1 MRVVDPMGRPTAGV
15 LPTAERNGK
24 FKGGVLGTLS
34 NGKPNADVLLDEVAG
49 RLREA
54 LGFTEVMHFDKTLQ
68 AEGPGMAGPDWMIE
82 RLASGTV
89 AVLTASG
96 D

>member
-1 MRVVDPMGRPTAGV
+1 MRVVNPIGSLSGAPFSTAPRTGR
-15 LPTAERNGK
+15 LR
-24 FKGGVLGTLS
+24 GGVLGALT
-34 NGKPNADVLLDEVAG
+34 NGKPNADVLLEEFAT
-49 RLREA
+49 RLQRM
-54 LGFTEVMHFDKTLQ
+54 LGLSGVMRLDKT
-68 AEGPGMAGPDWMIE
+68 AAAAGPGMPAPDWMIE